1 MPPKTGK
8 ITKNKLKNVIFL
20 GDFGKDNSV
29 NPEILV
35 NFLSLKSMN
44 LIRVLTIAN
53 NGFQEVIRDRILYF
67 IGFFSLLLILA
78 QRLIP
83 EIAAG
88 THEKILL
95 DFGIGAIS
103 ILSVIVAI
111 FVGTGLINK
120 EIEKRTLLM
129 LIPKPISR
137 AELILGKHLGL
148 TTVLAVMVVI
158 MMVIYLGMLSFSG
171 ITYPTGALATAAVY
185 LLLELALL
193 VAVSI
198 LFGVFTSSILATLL
212 SFGVYLMGHFSQDL
226 VELGK
231 LSKNA
236 SIESLTTSLYLVLPD
251 LSRLD
256 LKNEAVYGL
265 LPNST
270 ELVNHALYGLLYTA
284 LLLIISMMIF
294 SQKEF

>member
-1 MPPKTGK
+1 MSILLTVAG
-8 ITKNKLKNVIFL
+8 II
-20 GDFGKDNSV
+20 NSV
-29 NPEILV
+29 NPE
-35 NFLSLKSMN
+35 K
-44 LIRVLTIAN
+44 LIRSITTKPMNILRVWTIAN

-67 IGFFSLLLILA
+67 IGLFALMQIIALRLL
-78 QRLIP
+78 P

-88 THEKILL
+88 IHEKILL
-95 DFGIGAIS
+95 DFGIGA
-103 ILSVIVAI
+103 LSLLNVVVAI

-137 AELILGKHLGL
+137 AELVVGKHLGL
-148 TTVLAVMVVI
+148 WAVLAITVGIGMVV
-158 MMVIYLGMLSFSG
+158 YLGMLSFSG
-171 ITYPTGALATAAVY
+171 ITYPFGALAIAAIY
-185 LLLELALL
+185 LLIELALL
-193 VAVSI
+193 IAVAI

-231 LSKNA
+231 LSKNE
-236 SIESLTTSLYLVLPD
+236 SIEAFTTSLYLILPD

-265 LPNST
+265 LPNTSD
-270 ELVNHALYGLLYTA
+270 LIGHGLYGLLYTI
-284 LLLIISMMIF
+284 LLLVIAITIF
-294 SQKEF
+294 AQKEF

>member
-1 MPPKTGK
+1 
-8 ITKNKLKNVIFL
+8 
-20 GDFGKDNSV
+20 
-29 NPEILV
+29 
-35 NFLSLKSMN
+35 MN
-44 LIRVLTIAN
+44 LIRVFTIAH

-67 IGFFSLLLILA
+67 IGFFSLLMILA
-78 QRLIP
+78 QRIIP
-83 EIAAG
+83 AIAAG

-95 DFGIGAIS
+95 DFGIGAIA

-137 AELILGKHLGL
+137 AELIIGKHLGL
-148 TTVLAVMVVI
+148 TTVLAIMIAVM
-158 MMVIYLGMLSFSG
+158 MGIYLVILSISD
-171 ITYPTGALATAAVY
+171 ISYPTVALVTAAVY
-185 LLLELALL
+185 LLLELALI
-193 VAVSI
+193 VAIAI
-198 LFGVFTSSILATLL
+198 LFGVFTSSVLATLL
-212 SFGVYLMGHFSQDL
+212 SFGVYLMGHFSEDL
-226 VELGK
+226 VELGR

-236 SIESLTTSLYLVLPD
+236 SIESLTTSLYLVLPN

-265 LPNST
+265 LPNGT
-270 ELVNHALYGLLYTA
+270 ELLNHALYGVLYTA

-294 SQKEF
+294 AQKEF

>member
-1 MPPKTGK
+1 M
-8 ITKNKLKNVIFL
+8 
-20 GDFGKDNSV
+20 
-29 NPEILV
+29 NP
-35 NFLSLKSMN
+35 
-44 LIRVLTIAN
+44 IRVLTIAN

-78 QRLIP
+78 VKIIP

-95 DFGIGAIS
+95 DFGIGSIAI
-103 ILSVIVAI
+103 LNVIVAI
-111 FVGTGLINK
+111 FIGTSTINK

-137 AELILGKHLGL
+137 AEIILGKHLGL
-148 TTVLAVMVVI
+148 TAVLAVTIAI
-158 MMVIYLGMLSFSG
+158 MMAIYLGMLSLSD
-171 ITYPTGALATAAVY
+171 IAYPTQALIISGLY

-193 VAVSI
+193 VSVAI

-231 LSKNA
+231 LSKNE
-236 SIESLTTSLYLVLPD
+236 SIEQLTTNLYLVLPD

-265 LPNST
+265 LPNNT
-270 ELVNHALYGLLYTA
+270 ELLTHALYGILYTA
-284 LLLIISMMIF
+284 LLLSISMIIF
-294 SQKEF
+294 AQKEF

>member
-1 MPPKTGK
+1 
-8 ITKNKLKNVIFL
+8 
-20 GDFGKDNSV
+20 
-29 NPEILV
+29 
-35 NFLSLKSMN
+35 MN
-44 LIRVLTIAN
+44 LIRVFTIAN
-53 NGFQEVIRDRILYF
+53 NGFKEVIRDRILYF
-67 IGFFSLLLILA
+67 IGFFCLLLILA
-78 QRLIP
+78 QRIIP

-95 DFGIGAIS
+95 DVGIGAIN

-111 FVGTGLINK
+111 FVGTALINK

-148 TTVLAVMVVI
+148 TAVLGVMIAI
-158 MMVIYLGMLSFSG
+158 MMGIYLAMLSLSK
-171 ITYPTGALATAAVY
+171 IEYPTTALITAGAY
-185 LLLELALL
+185 LLLQLALIAA
-193 VAVSI
+193 VAI

-212 SFGVYLMGHFSQDL
+212 SFGVYLMGHFSEDL

-236 SIESLTTSLYLVLPD
+236 NIESLTTSLYLVLPN

-265 LPNST
+265 LPSPV
-270 ELVNHALYGLLYTA
+270 ELAGHAVYGLLYTA
-284 LLLIISMMIF
+284 LMLIISMMVF
-294 SQKEF
+294 AQKEF

>member
-1 MPPKTGK
+1 
-8 ITKNKLKNVIFL
+8 
-20 GDFGKDNSV
+20 
-29 NPEILV
+29 
-35 NFLSLKSMN
+35 MN
-44 LIRVLTIAN
+44 LIRVFTIAN

-78 QRLIP
+78 QRIIP

-95 DFGIGAIS
+95 DFGIGAIA

-111 FVGTGLINK
+111 FVGTALINK

-148 TTVLAVMVVI
+148 TAVLSVTVAI
-158 MMVIYLGMLSFSG
+158 MMGIYLAMLSLSD
-171 ITYPTGALATAAVY
+171 ITYPIGALAIAAVY
-185 LLLELALL
+185 LLLELALI
-193 VAVSI
+193 VAVAI

-212 SFGVYLMGHFSQDL
+212 SFGVYLMGHFSEDL

-236 SIESLTTSLYLVLPD
+236 SIESLTTSLYLVLPN

-265 LPNST
+265 LPNQG
-270 ELVNHALYGLLYTA
+270 ELLNHALYGILYTA
-284 LLLIISMMIF
+284 LLLIISIAIF
-294 SQKEF
+294 AQKEF

>member
-1 MPPKTGK
+1 
-8 ITKNKLKNVIFL
+8 
-20 GDFGKDNSV
+20 
-29 NPEILV
+29 
-35 NFLSLKSMN
+35 MN
-44 LIRVLTIAN
+44 LIRVFTIAN

-67 IGFFSLLLILA
+67 IAFFSLLLILA
-78 QRLIP
+78 QRIIP

-95 DFGIGAIS
+95 DFGIGAIA

-111 FVGTGLINK
+111 FVGTALINK

-148 TTVLAVMVVI
+148 TAVLAVTVTI
-158 MMVIYLGMLSFSG
+158 MMGIYLAMLSFSE
-171 ITYPTGALATAAVY
+171 ITYPVGALAIAAVY
-185 LLLELALL
+185 LLLELSLI
-193 VAVSI
+193 VAVAI

-212 SFGVYLMGHFSQDL
+212 SFGVYLMGHFSEDL

-236 SIESLTTSLYLVLPD
+236 SIESLTTSLYLVLPN

-265 LPNST
+265 LPSST
-270 ELVNHALYGLLYTA
+270 ELLNHALYGTLYTA
-284 LLLIISMMIF
+284 LLLIISMMVF
-294 SQKEF
+294 ARKEF

>member
-1 MPPKTGK
+1 M
-8 ITKNKLKNVIFL
+8 NV
-20 GDFGKDNSV
+20 V
-29 NPEILV
+29 
-35 NFLSLKSMN
+35 
-44 LIRVLTIAN
+44 RVFTIAK

-67 IGFFSLLLILA
+67 VGFFSLLLILA
-78 QRLIP
+78 VRLIP

-95 DFGIGAIS
+95 DFGIAAIAL
-103 ILSVIVAI
+103 LSVIVAI
-111 FVGTGLINK
+111 FVGTSLINK

-137 AELILGKHLGL
+137 AELIVGKHLGL
-148 TTVLAVMVVI
+148 VAVLAVMVGI
-158 MMVIYLGMLSFSG
+158 MMTIYLAMMSFSA
-171 ITYPTGALATAAVY
+171 IDYPLVALAISAGY
-185 LLLELALL
+185 LLLELSLL
-193 VAVSI
+193 VAVAI

-231 LSKNA
+231 LSKNE
-236 SIESLTTSLYLVLPD
+236 SIETLTTSLYLVLPD

-265 LPNST
+265 LPNYTDLFS
-270 ELVNHALYGLLYTA
+270 HALYGFLYTI
-284 LLLIISMMIF
+284 LLLTIAMIIF

>member
-1 MPPKTGK
+1 
-8 ITKNKLKNVIFL
+8 
-20 GDFGKDNSV
+20 
-29 NPEILV
+29 
-35 NFLSLKSMN
+35 MN
-44 LIRVLTIAN
+44 LIRVFTIAN
-53 NGFQEVIRDRILYF
+53 NGFREVIRDRILYF
-67 IGFFSLLLILA
+67 IGFFALLLILA
-78 QRLIP
+78 QRIIP

-95 DFGIGAIS
+95 DFGIGAIA

-111 FVGTGLINK
+111 FVGTALINK

-148 TTVLAVMVVI
+148 TAVLGVTMII
-158 MMVIYLGMLSFSG
+158 MMAIYLGMLSFSQ
-171 ITYPTGALATAAVY
+171 IEYPVGALAISAVY
-185 LLLELALL
+185 LLLELSLI
-193 VAVSI
+193 VAVAI

-212 SFGVYLMGHFSQDL
+212 SFGVYLMGHFSEDL

-236 SIESLTTSLYLVLPD
+236 SIESLTTSLYLVLPN

-265 LPNST
+265 LPSST
-270 ELVNHALYGLLYTA
+270 ELLSHAVYGILYTA

-294 SQKEF
+294 AQKEF

>member
-1 MPPKTGK
+1 
-8 ITKNKLKNVIFL
+8 
-20 GDFGKDNSV
+20 
-29 NPEILV
+29 
-35 NFLSLKSMN
+35 MN
-44 LIRVLTIAN
+44 LTRVFTIAN

-78 QRLIP
+78 QRIIP

-95 DFGIGAIS
+95 DFGIGAIA
-103 ILSVIVAI
+103 ILSVIIAI
-111 FVGTGLINK
+111 FVGAALINK
-120 EIEKRTLLM
+120 EIEKRTLVM

-148 TTVLAVMVVI
+148 TAVLGVTVAI
-158 MMVIYLGMLSFSG
+158 MMGIYLAMLGFSN
-171 ITYPTGALATAAVY
+171 IAYPTSALAIAAVY
-185 LLLELALL
+185 LLLELSLI
-193 VAVSI
+193 VAIAI

-212 SFGVYLMGHFSQDL
+212 SFGVYLMGHFSEDL

-231 LSKNA
+231 LSENA
-236 SIESLTTSLYLVLPD
+236 SIESLTTSLYLVLPN

-265 LPNST
+265 LPSST
-270 ELVNHALYGLLYTA
+270 ELVNHALYGILYTA
-284 LLLIISMMIF
+284 LLLIVAILIF
-294 SQKEF
+294 AQKEF

>member
-1 MPPKTGK
+1 
-8 ITKNKLKNVIFL
+8 
-20 GDFGKDNSV
+20 
-29 NPEILV
+29 
-35 NFLSLKSMN
+35 MN
-44 LIRVLTIAN
+44 IIRVFTIAN

-67 IGFFSLLLILA
+67 IGFFVLLLILA
-78 QRLIP
+78 QRIIP

-95 DFGIGAIS
+95 DFGIGAIA

-111 FVGTGLINK
+111 FVGTALINK

-148 TTVLAVMVVI
+148 TAVLAVTVAI
-158 MMVIYLGMLSFSG
+158 MMGIYLATLSFSE
-171 ITYPTGALATAAVY
+171 ISYPTGALAIAAIY
-185 LLLELALL
+185 LLLELALI
-193 VAVSI
+193 VAVAI

-212 SFGVYLMGHFSQDL
+212 SFGVYLMGHFSEDL

-236 SIESLTTSLYLVLPD
+236 SIESLTTSLYLVLPN

-265 LPNST
+265 LPSSAD
-270 ELVNHALYGLLYTA
+270 LINHAIYGVLYTA
-284 LLLIISMMIF
+284 LLLIISIMIF
-294 SQKEF
+294 AQKEF

>member
-1 MPPKTGK
+1 
-8 ITKNKLKNVIFL
+8 
-20 GDFGKDNSV
+20 
-29 NPEILV
+29 
-35 NFLSLKSMN
+35 MN
-44 LIRVLTIAN
+44 LIRVFTIAN
-53 NGFQEVIRDRILYF
+53 NGFKEVIRDRILYF

-78 QRLIP
+78 QRIIP

-95 DFGIGAIS
+95 DVGIGAIN
-103 ILSVIVAI
+103 ILSVIIAI
-111 FVGTGLINK
+111 FVGTALINK

-148 TTVLAVMVVI
+148 TAVLGVTVAI
-158 MMVIYLGMLSFSG
+158 MMGIYLAMLSLSK
-171 ITYPTGALATAAVY
+171 IDYPTTALLVAGVY
-185 LLLELALL
+185 LLLQLALITA
-193 VAVSI
+193 VAI

-212 SFGVYLMGHFSQDL
+212 SFGVYLMGHFSEDL

-231 LSKNA
+231 LSENA
-236 SIESLTTSLYLVLPD
+236 SIESLTTSLYLVLPN

-265 LPNST
+265 LPSSG
-270 ELVNHALYGLLYTA
+270 ELAAHAAYGLLYTA
-284 LLLIISMMIF
+284 LLLIISMMVF
-294 SQKEF
+294 AQKEF

>member
-1 MPPKTGK
+1 
-8 ITKNKLKNVIFL
+8 
-20 GDFGKDNSV
+20 
-29 NPEILV
+29 
-35 NFLSLKSMN
+35 MN
-44 LIRVLTIAN
+44 LVRVFTIAN
-53 NGFQEVIRDRILYF
+53 NGFKEVIRDRILYF

-78 QRLIP
+78 QRIIP

-95 DFGIGAIS
+95 DVGIGAVN

-111 FVGTGLINK
+111 FVGTALINK

-148 TTVLAVMVVI
+148 TAVLGVMVAI
-158 MMVIYLGMLSFSG
+158 MMGIYLAMLSVSK
-171 ITYPTGALATAAVY
+171 IDYPTSALITAGVY
-185 LLLELALL
+185 LLLELALIAA
-193 VAVSI
+193 VAI

-212 SFGVYLMGHFSQDL
+212 SFGVYLMGHFSEDL

-236 SIESLTTSLYLVLPD
+236 SIESLTTSLYLVLPN

-265 LPNST
+265 LPSLS
-270 ELVNHALYGLLYTA
+270 ELLSHALYGLLYTA
-284 LLLIISMMIF
+284 LLLIISMMVF
-294 SQKEF
+294 AQKEF

>member
-1 MPPKTGK
+1 
-8 ITKNKLKNVIFL
+8 
-20 GDFGKDNSV
+20 
-29 NPEILV
+29 
-35 NFLSLKSMN
+35 MN

-270 ELVNHALYGLLYTA
+270 ELVNHALYGSLYTA

>member
-1 MPPKTGK
+1 
-8 ITKNKLKNVIFL
+8 
-20 GDFGKDNSV
+20 
-29 NPEILV
+29 
-35 NFLSLKSMN
+35 MN
-44 LIRVLTIAN
+44 LIRVFTIAN
-53 NGFQEVIRDRILYF
+53 NGFREVIRDRILYF
-67 IGFFSLLLILA
+67 IGFFALLLILA
-78 QRLIP
+78 QRIIP

-95 DFGIGAIS
+95 DFGIGAIA

-111 FVGTGLINK
+111 FVGTALINK

-148 TTVLAVMVVI
+148 TAVLGVTIII
-158 MMVIYLGMLSFSG
+158 MMAIYLGMLSFSQ
-171 ITYPTGALATAAVY
+171 IEYPVGALAISAVY
-185 LLLELALL
+185 LLLELSLI
-193 VAVSI
+193 VAVAI

-212 SFGVYLMGHFSQDL
+212 SFGVYLMGHFSEDL

-236 SIESLTTSLYLVLPD
+236 SIESLTTSLYLVLPN

-265 LPNST
+265 LPSST
-270 ELVNHALYGLLYTA
+270 ELLSHAVYGILYTA

-294 SQKEF
+294 AQKEF

>member
-1 MPPKTGK
+1 
-8 ITKNKLKNVIFL
+8 
-20 GDFGKDNSV
+20 
-29 NPEILV
+29 
-35 NFLSLKSMN
+35 MN
-44 LIRVLTIAN
+44 LIRVFTIAK
-53 NGFQEVIRDRILYF
+53 NGFREVIRDRILYF
-67 IGFFSLLLILA
+67 IGFFSLLLVLA
-78 QRLIP
+78 QRIIP

-95 DFGIGAIS
+95 DFGIGAIA

-111 FVGTGLINK
+111 FVGTASINK

-137 AELILGKHLGL
+137 AELVLGKHLGL
-148 TTVLAVMVVI
+148 TAVLGVTVAI
-158 MMVIYLGMLSFSG
+158 MMAIYLAMLSFSD
-171 ITYPTGALATAAVY
+171 IVYPTGALAIAAVY
-185 LLLELALL
+185 LLLELALI
-193 VAVSI
+193 VAVAI

-212 SFGVYLMGHFSQDL
+212 SFGVYLMGHFSEDL

-236 SIESLTTSLYLVLPD
+236 SIESLTTSLYLVLPN

-265 LPNST
+265 LPDPA
-270 ELVNHALYGLLYTA
+270 ELINHALYGILYTA

-294 SQKEF
+294 AQKEF

>member
-1 MPPKTGK
+1 
-8 ITKNKLKNVIFL
+8 
-20 GDFGKDNSV
+20 
-29 NPEILV
+29 
-35 NFLSLKSMN
+35 MN
-44 LIRVLTIAN
+44 LIRVFTIAN
-53 NGFQEVIRDRILYF
+53 NGFREVIRDRILYF
-67 IGFFSLLLILA
+67 IGFFALLLILA
-78 QRLIP
+78 QRIIP

-95 DFGIGAIS
+95 DFGIGAIA

-111 FVGTGLINK
+111 FVGTALINK

-148 TTVLAVMVVI
+148 TAVLAITVAI
-158 MMVIYLGMLSFSG
+158 MMVIYLGMLSFSQ
-171 ITYPTGALATAAVY
+171 ISYPTGALTIAAGY
-185 LLLELALL
+185 LLLELTLI
-193 VAVSI
+193 VAVAI
-198 LFGVFTSSILATLL
+198 FFGVFTSSILATLF
-212 SFGVYLMGHFSQDL
+212 SFGVYLMGHFSEDL

-236 SIESLTTSLYLVLPD
+236 SIESLTTTLYLVLPN

-270 ELVNHALYGLLYTA
+270 ELLNHALYGILYTA

-294 SQKEF
+294 AQKEF